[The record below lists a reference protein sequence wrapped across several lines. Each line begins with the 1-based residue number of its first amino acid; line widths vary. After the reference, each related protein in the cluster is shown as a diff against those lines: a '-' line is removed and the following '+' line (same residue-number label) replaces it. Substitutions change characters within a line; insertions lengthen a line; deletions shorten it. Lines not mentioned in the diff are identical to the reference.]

1 MERPAPERFTTQEPV
16 ALWAFPDAMPVKQTA
31 HLGVVAYHRDGI
43 SNVVF
48 SVNGIPAVTVANETY
63 NPGTGEM
70 EFVLALDTTGYTE
83 DTSVTIDAMV
93 HTTNPSVPSN
103 ILAPRKVWINNVP
116 TTDIIYVDQALG
128 SDSTGTGSSNA
139 PYATIWIAVY
149 NSVGGAEIRVRD
161 GEYHLLANT
170 TRGFN
175 RFVHIHPDKGAS
187 PKITSS
193 GRFACSYLHL
203 EGFEFDWTGVMRGPP
218 DNQITNGT
226 AIIEAWSST
235 VNHLWVENCEFYSV
249 PDMYNNY
256 LTAIRVLNA
265 SGDITVE
272 DCRIYNVDLAIA
284 SPPSG
289 AIYRGNEIGP
299 ITRDAFDFFSDVL
312 ITGNIVHDVMAP
324 PLYMLTTNAE
334 PFSFP
339 AFSDLAFHYRE
350 LNGGDFVTFVFP
362 DISLGLADPA
372 AATAQEVAD
381 AFMDNP
387 GFAAKIVATAEN
399 GYVRVRPKRTNH
411 KQELYVTGNANGV
424 LGFPYDSYENR
435 AWGSGQHCDIFQTWG
450 SAQSDIVIRNNRA
463 YGGAFQ
469 GLLPQSNIDNL
480 VLVNNLFD
488 DEIDTS
494 WMLYFEVHR
503 FFYQNVLLAN
513 NTFWGAWRTM
523 WSPVTS
529 CTNSAIINNIF
540 GPRGGLGDLNH
551 AGLTMDYNLYDY
563 FSPASGEGPAAHSL
577 WTNPCKYTPTQ
588 TPLFSNVTT
597 YWKEKAWMF
606 NLTQFDPGTPGYWQ
620 YIAPLGDFSIVSNSP
635 ARDAGTASAGIT
647 YDINWYPR
655 DATPDIGAFEYPV
668 DSDGDTIPDGWE
680 IHYFGDLASADSNSD
695 TDLDGSID
703 KAEEIAGTNPTN
715 NLSLFEITHH
725 GLQGSSNVVVRWS
738 SVDRRFYSVEAS
750 SNLVDGV
757 WSNVESNLPATPPEN
772 TCTVNTYNAE
782 TYFNR
787 VRVWKP

>member
-1 MERPAPERFTTQEPV
+1 MERPATERFTTQEPV

-48 SVNGIPAVTVANETY
+48 SVNGTPAVTVANETY

-93 HTTNPSVPSN
+93 HATNPSVPSN

-312 ITGNIVHDVMAP
+312 ITGNTIHDIRPVH
-324 PLYMLTTNAE
+324 LYMETINSE
-334 PFSFP
+334 PFNVTS
-339 AFSDLAFHYRE
+339 AGGLTFHYDE
-350 LNGGDFVTFVFP
+350 FDTGSYATFVFP
-362 DISLGLADPA
+362 DLASIVTNPS
-372 AATAQEVAD
+372 AATAEDIAQG
-381 AFMDNP
+381 FMDDAV
-387 GFAAKIVATAEN
+387 FADKLEATVES
-399 GYVRVRPKRTNH
+399 GRVRVRARRSNYEQH
-411 KQELYVTGNANGV
+411 LYVTGTANAV
-424 LGFPYDSYENR
+424 LGFPYDSQANE
-435 AWGSGQHCDIFQTWG
+435 AFGSGQHSDIFQTWG
-450 SAQSDIVIRNNRA
+450 SAQEHIIIRNNRA
-463 YGGAFQ
+463 YDVLAQ
-469 GLLPQSNIDNL
+469 GLLPQSNISNL
-480 VLVNNLFD
+480 AMVNNL
-488 DEIDTS
+488 IDNDVAQN
-494 WMLYFEVHR
+494 WMMYFEDPFQYR
-503 FFYQNVLLAN
+503 NILLAN
-513 NTFWGAWRTM
+513 NTFWGTERTTYKHINDIED
-523 WSPVTS
+523 SVF
-529 CTNSAIINNIF
+529 ANNIF
-540 GPRGGLGDLNH
+540 GPRGIIGDRTIT
-551 AGLTMDYNLYDY
+551 GGSMDYNLYDY
-563 FSPASGEGPAAHSL
+563 FAPNGGEGPAAHSL
-577 WTNPCKYTPTQ
+577 WTNPAKTTPTP
-588 TPLFSNVTT
+588 TPLFEYATT
-597 YWKEKAWMF
+597 YWHVA
-606 NLTQFDPGTPGYWQ
+606 LDRTYGYWE
-620 YIAPLGDFSIVSNSP
+620 YIAPDGDFSIASNSP
-635 ARDAGTASAGIT
+635 ARDAGTTSVGIT

-738 SVDRRFYSVEAS
+738 SIDGRLYSVDS
-750 SNLVDGV
+750 NSNLVDGI
-757 WSNVESNLPATPPEN
+757 WSNIESNLPATPPEN
-772 TCTVNTYNAE
+772 TCTVNTYTAE